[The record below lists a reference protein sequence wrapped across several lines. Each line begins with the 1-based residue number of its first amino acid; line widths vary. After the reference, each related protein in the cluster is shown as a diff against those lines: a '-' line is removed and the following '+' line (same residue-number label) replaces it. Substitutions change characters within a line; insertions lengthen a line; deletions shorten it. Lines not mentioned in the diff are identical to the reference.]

1 MNRMKKAAP
10 PPKILCI
17 VFILSKNRR
26 CRAGTASQALTHGK
40 LRSRAVRH
48 AGFTYLAALFNLAVM
63 HDKISPAPWLLSG
76 EGYMIFYRFSRQFV
90 ERHCPLPP
98 ELAGRFD
105 GFFGSVMLVNYAE
118 SPVGPYRELLFMPG
132 KFRTPQGRRYS
143 ITHIAVDSEAST
155 LSGRANWGIP
165 KLTRQFR
172 AEREGHTER
181 IQALAP
187 DGQPYFDIQLRSG
200 GLHFPISTA
209 LIPIRLWQTEQGK
222 TFLTDPKGSGTGQL
236 ARVLDVKV
244 NPDLFPDICRARPLL
259 ALRVTDF
266 RMCFPESRVL

>member
-1 MNRMKKAAP
+1 
-10 PPKILCI
+10 
-17 VFILSKNRR
+17 
-26 CRAGTASQALTHGK
+26 
-40 LRSRAVRH
+40 
-48 AGFTYLAALFNLAVM
+48 M
-63 HDKISPAPWLLSG
+63 HDKITPAPWLLRG
-76 EGYMIFYRFSRQFV
+76 DGYMIFYRFSRQFV
-90 ERHCPLPP
+90 EQHCPVPP
-98 ELAGRFD
+98 ELVGRFD

-155 LSGRANWGIP
+155 LSGQANWGIP
-165 KLTRQFR
+165 KVTQQFR
-172 AEREGHTER
+172 AEQEGNTEH
-181 IQALAP
+181 IQVLAP
-187 DGQPYFDIQLRSG
+187 DGLPYFDIRLRSG
-200 GLHFPISTA
+200 GLRFPVSTA
-209 LIPIRLWQTEQGK
+209 LIPIRLWQNWQGK

-266 RMCFPESRVL
+266 RMHFPESLVL

>member
-1 MNRMKKAAP
+1 MGRRSGEG
-10 PPKILCI
+10 
-17 VFILSKNRR
+17 SKPSGP
-26 CRAGTASQALTHGK
+26 AF
-40 LRSRAVRH
+40 RH
-48 AGFTYLAALFNLAVM
+48 AGFDYLAASFNWTAM
-63 HDKISPAPWLLSG
+63 HDKISPAPWLLRG

-90 ERHCPLPP
+90 EQQGHVPP

-105 GFFGSVMLVNYAE
+105 GWLGSVMLVHYSE

-132 KFRTPQGRRYS
+132 HFRTPQGQRYS

-155 LSGRANWGIP
+155 RSGRANWGIP

-172 AEREGHTER
+172 AEREGDTER
-181 IQALAP
+181 IQVLAP
-187 DGQPYFDIQLRSG
+187 DGQPYFDIRLRSG
-200 GLHFPISTA
+200 GLRFPVSTA

-244 NPDLFPDICRARPLL
+244 NPDLFPDICRIRPLL

-266 RMCFPESRVL
+266 RMRFPESVVL